1 MTDRQV
7 IGGHVVILGGAVMGS
22 FSAWFLRKQGFAGRI
37 TVVEKDATY
46 AFSSTAR
53 SAASIRT
60 QFGTPSN
67 IALSLFGVD
76 FFRNAKAH
84 FGPQADIGYRENGYL
99 ILGGQDVVANRMAG
113 VVMQQAQG
121 ADVIALTPAAVKIRF
136 PYLNTDDIGIGTFGQ
151 TGEGWFDAWSLL
163 SLVRSNARA
172 LGVEYIETEAT
183 AILSA
188 GDRVTGVRLASGDTV
203 SCDLCV
209 MAAGAASGRLMATLG
224 VNLPV
229 SPRKRT
235 VFSFRAPV
243 DGATFP
249 MLFDR
254 SGIWIRPE
262 GKGFIGGIQPP
273 ADRDPDAT
281 GDYEPDHDLLQDPF
295 WPLLAHRIPA
305 MEELRLERSWAGH
318 YEVNALDH
326 NGVVGPHDQLSN
338 LIFATGFSGHGV
350 MHAPAVGRAVA
361 EWIIS
366 GCYATID
373 MAPLSWN
380 RIRDNRPLIETV
392 VY

>member
-1 MTDRQV
+1 MTDEQGSGR
-7 IGGHVVILGGAVMGS
+7 HVVILGGAIMGS

-76 FFRNAKAH
+76 FFRNVKAH

-99 ILGGQDVVANRMAG
+99 ILGGPDVVTDRMTG
-113 VVMQQAQG
+113 VAMQQAQG
-121 ADVIALTPAAVKIRF
+121 ADVVALTPEAVKTRF

-163 SLVRSNARA
+163 SLTRSNARA
-172 LGVEYIETEAT
+172 QGVEYIEAEVT

-188 GDRVTGVRLASGDTV
+188 GDRITGVRLTSGDAL

-229 SPRKRT
+229 TPRKRT

-249 MLFDR
+249 MLFDK

-305 MEELRLERSWAGH
+305 MEQLRLERSWAGH

-326 NGVVGPHDQLSN
+326 NGVVGPHDQLTN

-361 EWIIS
+361 EWIINRR
-366 GCYATID
+366 YATID
-373 MAPLSWN
+373 MVPLSWN